1 MTTGPISLTGSAAAA
16 AQDPLAGGDWASA
29 RNYVRRDAGA
39 EPGAPVAPAATPG
52 PAATQAAADM
62 PEQQGLVPAVLELPG
77 DLLNLVLGKPAAAGP
92 AAKTLPGV
100 PAGPPASAPGA
111 AGDPKGAGPA
121 VAQPGPMPGG
131 GSPTGARNTI
141 GRDPAAAAPAA
152 SGPAPAAVGPAA
164 PAAAAA
170 RPPATAPAN
179 QQGLVQK
186 VLELPGELLSR
197 VSGPQPV
204 AVAAPKP
211 GAMTA
216 PPEPKM
222 GTTTMATAPI
232 GPGGPAATPALGS
245 ENWALARNYIG
256 PDTGYAG
263 PAAPNSAAAAHSG
276 APATPPGLQRAPGQ
290 QKHRVQELV
299 PEVLQLPGNLLSRL
313 TGPEAVQVPGQA
325 QKVSLGPGTG
335 PSHHSNSN
343 PPAAPAAAFAQTG
356 PSAGPPASA
365 ERRNAMTT
373 DPIGVAGPAAAP
385 QPPALGTENWASAR
399 NYIGPDT
406 GPVGP
411 SPAAMPSAA
420 PATPPGLARAP
431 GQEKHRVQDPVPEVL
446 ELPGDLLNL
455 LFGTQSAQSLGM
467 SQAAYTALAAERPW
481 QVASKLLGA
490 PGTLDA
496 AAFAQIEA
504 MPGPLAGLLRAG
516 AEPRAALAVQER
528 WVVLNS
534 QIEEKSGLTLLPSHQ
549 GSGWAS
555 TAGDARAILGTTPRA
570 MPLQG
575 MDVAIMA
582 LGGARVTPLAGETS
596 PTGEARP
603 APVPANAAAVAA
615 LPDRTPVAISR
626 EIADQIAL
634 PASMPLGAGLTLQ
647 HDPATG
653 AVIVGFEAA
662 GASQVLGPLAPQVA
676 AALAPALAE
685 ALAGVQGTPRGIDI
699 SVSMTLG
706 ADGMPVLLAVSGKL
720 ALADGTVKPFGT
732 APTLAGLQGGP
743 TATPQ
748 EMPATAVLHL
758 SGGADAGADNLA
770 ALLGPYIEYM
780 RPTPVPLD
788 LATGPGAE
796 ALPDDTRLWRMD
808 DTRIFVALGTAGATE
823 AMLEA
828 ARLHHAAIAGTLTLE
843 DMPPGSG
850 FETWDGSLFSLGL
863 AGIRKTSVAAA
874 EETPPRVRALHL
886 DNDSWRASR
895 GPREVSATAA
905 GEDLRLFLAYGLDPA
920 HAAGKGPQGGLAEQA
935 RTGFADALLQME
947 RVRLAWWLP
956 PGEVARRQ
964 EAWASVAR
972 EWATTLA
979 GLDAAG
985 LPVLPPGMPPAEALL
1000 AIAAQQGS
1008 AAAWSAFQ
1016 ASGLDLA
1023 TLLSAAGDHRAAL
1036 SEALTGGALLAAG
1049 RLGVPADRATASGA
1063 EPADLAL
1070 AAAREAF
1077 LHAVVATE
1085 RGTLPREALE
1095 AALDAYGEAAL
1106 AHLTE
1111 GDPLAHGDQ
1120 GALAARLGHAAQ
1132 TDVERGYLAP
1142 YLRLGRINDTAPE
1155 DGDQAQRRTG

>member
-1 MTTGPISLTGSAAAA
+1 MTTGPIGLTGSTAA
-16 AQDPLAGGDWASA
+16 AQDPLAGGDWAGA

-39 EPGAPVAPAATPG
+39 DPGAPASAPAAPAATS
-52 PAATQAAADM
+52 AAAEM
-62 PEQQGLVPAVLELPG
+62 PGQQGLVPTVLELPG
-77 DLLNLVLGKPAAAGP
+77 DLLNLVFGKPAAAGP
-92 AAKTLPGV
+92 AATMEPGM
-100 PAGPPASAPGA
+100 PGSAAGPPASAPGA
-111 AGDPKGAGPA
+111 AGN
-121 VAQPGPMPGG
+121 
-131 GSPTGARNTI
+131 PTGARNYI
-141 GRDPAAAAPAA
+141 GRDPVAAAPTGL
-152 SGPAPAAVGPAA
+152 GPP
-164 PAAAAA
+164 PAAA
-170 RPPATAPAN
+170 N
-179 QQGLVQK
+179 QPGLVQK
-186 VLELPGELLSR
+186 VLELPGNLLSR
-197 VSGPQPV
+197 ISGPQPA
-204 AVAAPKP
+204 AVATPKP
-211 GAMTA
+211 AAMTA
-216 PPEPKM
+216 QPEPKM

-232 GPGGPAATPALGS
+232 GPGGPPATPVLGS
-245 ENWALARNYIG
+245 ENWASARNYIG

-263 PAAPNSAAAAHSG
+263 PAAPNSAAAAHSA
-276 APATPPGLQRAPGQ
+276 APATPPGLARAPGQ
-290 QKHRVQELV
+290 QKHRSQDLV
-299 PEVLQLPGNLLSRL
+299 SEVLQLPGNLLNRL
-313 TGPEAVQVPGQA
+313 AGPEPMHVPA
-325 QKVSLGPGTG
+325 PAPKVSPGPGAE
-335 PSHHSNSN
+335 PSHQTSSN
-343 PPAAPAAAFAQTG
+343 PPVAPAPAFAQPG
-356 PSAGPPASA
+356 PAAGPPASA

-385 QPPALGTENWASAR
+385 QPPTLGAENWASAR

-406 GPVGP
+406 GPVAP
-411 SPAAMPSAA
+411 SPAATPAAA

-431 GQEKHRVQDPVPEVL
+431 GQEKHRVQELVPEVL
-446 ELPGDLLNL
+446 ELPGELLNA

-467 SQAAYTALAAERPW
+467 SQTAYTALAAERPW

-534 QIEEKSGLTLLPSHQ
+534 QVEEKSGLTLLPSHQ

-570 MPLQG
+570 IPLQG
-575 MDVAIMA
+575 ADLQIMA
-582 LGGARVTPLAGETS
+582 LGGTRVTPLASEAT

-603 APVPANAAAVAA
+603 TPLPANATAVAA

-634 PASMPLGAGLTLQ
+634 PAPMPLGAGLTLQ
-647 HDPATG
+647 HDPGTG

-685 ALAGVQGTPRGIDI
+685 ALAGVQSTPRSIDI

-706 ADGMPVLLAVSGKL
+706 ADGMPVSLAVSGKL

-732 APTLAGLQGGP
+732 APTLAGPQGGP

-828 ARLHHAAIAGTLTLE
+828 ARLHRAAIAGNLTLE

-850 FETWDGSLFSLGL
+850 FETWDGSLLSLGL

-886 DNDSWRASR
+886 DNDTWRASR

-985 LPVLPPGMPPAEALL
+985 PPVLPPGMPPAEALL

-1016 ASGLDLA
+1016 ASGLDLGA
-1023 TLLSAAGDHRAAL
+1023 LLEAAGEHRAAL

-1049 RLGVPADRATASGA
+1049 RLGVPADRATAPGT

-1111 GDPLAHGDQ
+1111 GEPLAHGDQ